1 MFSSSCSDRCHY
13 RTQSFSALTLLALL
27 LLVLF
32 AAGCGKRGN
41 TTARPET
48 FIFARG
54 SDAQKL
60 DPADVDDGESVKVL
74 TQVCEGLLRF
84 RSGTVEVE
92 PCLAESFEVSPDG
105 LRYTFHLRSGVTF
118 HDGTPL
124 NAETAAWS
132 FHRQMD
138 PAHPGHLTE
147 ANFQYWNY
155 LYQDVAEVRV
165 TGPMTIEFRL
175 SQPNASLLASLAVFP
190 AYLISPQALGD
201 WGADFQRHPVGTGPY
216 RFENWVPNQA
226 VTMTAN
232 HDYWDKA
239 TPPQFDRVI
248 LKVVP
253 ENSVRLLDLKAGNIH
268 GLDGIAPAEIAELGM
283 DDRFT
288 VYRETGLNVG
298 YLTFN
303 LRHERFQDPEVRL
316 AFALAINREQL
327 TDVALE
333 GSGTVAHYPL
343 PPGFLG
349 YPADPDQIPYD
360 PERAKQI
367 FARHAEAFA
376 TPIRLQVMTAPRPY
390 LPEPVQAT
398 SFIRSELEKAGLQVE
413 IVARDFKSHLDS
425 LRNFEFEIAII
436 GWNGDNGDTDNFLSI
451 FFGSWATQPGSASN
465 YADYKNSEMDDLL
478 LAARQDVNIEE
489 RAARYERAL
498 AIWRRDLPIIPLV
511 HGDNVLVLRQEI
523 TGFEMGR
530 VSDVLFGPIGWQ
542 AE

>member
-1 MFSSSCSDRCHY
+1 MPFPHLHPIRDRLY
-13 RTQSFSALTLLALL
+13 
-27 LLVLF
+27 F
-32 AAGCGKRGN
+32 AAPLCALVVGFWSTGCTPKE
-41 TTARPET
+41 TALARPDT

-92 PCLAESFEVSPDG
+92 PCLAESYDVSPDG
-105 LRYTFHLRSGVTF
+105 LTYTFHLREGVTF

-138 PAHPGHLTE
+138 PNHPGHLPE

-165 TGPMTIEFRL
+165 TGPMALELQL

-190 AYLISPQALGD
+190 AYLISPQALSD

-216 RFENWVPNQA
+216 QFESWVPNQA
-226 VTMTAN
+226 VTLSAN
-232 HDYWDKA
+232 HDYWDES
-239 TPPQFDRVI
+239 TPPQFDRVV

-268 GLDGIAPAEIAELGM
+268 GLDGIAPAEIAELEK
-283 DDRFT
+283 DDRLT

-303 LRHERFQDPEVRL
+303 LRYERFQDPEVRL
-316 AFALAINREQL
+316 AFALAIDRAKL
-327 TDVALE
+327 AAVALE
-333 GSGTVAHYPL
+333 GSGTVADYPL

-349 YPADPDQIPYD
+349 YPEEPDRISYD
-360 PERAKQI
+360 PERAKSI
-367 FARHAEAFA
+367 FARHSAAFA
-376 TPIRLQVMTAPRPY
+376 TPVRLQVMTAPRPY

-398 SFIRSELEKAGLQVE
+398 SFIRSELEKAGLRVE

-425 LRNFEFEIAII
+425 LRNFDFEVGII

-451 FFGSWATQPGSASN
+451 FFGSWATEPGSASN
-465 YADYKNSEMDDLL
+465 YADYKNPEMDDLL
-478 LAARQDVNIEE
+478 LAARQSVNVDE
-489 RAARYERAL
+489 RAALYERAL
-498 AIWRRDLPIIPLV
+498 ALWRRDLPIIPLV
-511 HGDNVLVLRQEI
+511 HGDNVVVLRREI

-530 VSDVLFGPIGWQ
+530 VSDLLFGPIGW
-542 AE
+542 EEE